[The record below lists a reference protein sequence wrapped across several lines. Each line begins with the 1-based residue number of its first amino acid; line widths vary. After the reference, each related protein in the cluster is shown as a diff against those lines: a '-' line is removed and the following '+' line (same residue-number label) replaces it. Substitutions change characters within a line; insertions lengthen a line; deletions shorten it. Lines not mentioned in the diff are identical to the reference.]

1 MMSARR
7 WLSSVSMLLV
17 CGRLLANMPTNIKR
31 SHASTDPNPTE
42 DTPFGRYGAA
52 LLTGHPV
59 GLVIVICL
67 FAVGRVGIRVGRW
80 LLGVCVVLG
89 SIVGLLR
96 CIRRWAPGGSA

>member
-42 DTPFGRYGAA
+42 VTPFGRYGAG

-59 GLVIVICL
+59 GLVIVIGL
-67 FAVGRVGIRVGRW
+67 FAVGLVGIPEARW
-80 LLGVCVVLG
+80 FFAGSLVLGVVLG
-89 SIVGLLR
+89 LLLWL
-96 CIRRWAPGGSA
+96 RRGAP